1 MFFERF
7 GKVVVDDD
15 LVIVQHD
22 VADQIFHESLPYA
35 YILHIAAYRSVQK
48 ADNFFGSYFDEGSLL
63 FPLNIEVELRDLCF
77 EFFQPLLC
85 LFRNN
90 TLFDSGNQIARGFK
104 RSRSFCFKRF
114 YIGIVS

>member
-1 MFFERF
+1 MSFGRF
-7 GKVVVDDD
+7 GKIVVDDNF
-15 LVIVQHD
+15 VVVQND
-22 VADQIFHESLPYA
+22 VADKVFHESLSYA

-48 ADNFFGSYFDEGSLL
+48 ADNFFGCNLGEGSLL

-90 TLFDSGNQIARGFK
+90 ALFDSGNQIARGFK

-114 YIGIVS
+114 YIDIVP